1 MNDIFEL
8 MKIQLKATARRRIV
22 FPEFTDERVLR
33 AANRLSSEEVIT
45 PLFIGEAEE
54 VESFAKQF
62 NINLSYYESVSLN
75 TFEHRES
82 LIESY
87 VERRKG
93 RIDEETAAEH
103 LQDPNYFATMLVYEN
118 YADGLVSGAIYTTS
132 SAVLP
137 ALQIIKPKESMKKV
151 SGAYLLMRDDEQYI
165 FADCA
170 VNIAP
175 TSEELAEI
183 TVQSAETAKLLQIDP
198 KVAMLSF
205 STKGSAYS
213 PETAK
218 IIDAVHI
225 VKESHP
231 SLIVDG
237 EVQFDAA
244 YMPELA
250 AKKAPNLTING
261 DANVFIFPN
270 LEAGN
275 ISCKIAERLGG
286 FQAIGPLIQ
295 GLRRPVNLLS
305 RGCDEDDVYKVALFT
320 AMQATVANSE

>member
-1 MNDIFEL
+1 MDDIFDTI
-8 MKIQLKATARRRIV
+8 KTQLIASAKKRIV
-22 FPEFTDERVLR
+22 FPEFSDERVLR
-33 AANRLSSEEVIT
+33 AANRLAMENVITPIYIGEAKEVESYANQFNIQLADYEVIT
-45 PLFIGEAEE
+45 FNAFQRQEAL
-54 VESFAKQF
+54 VQ
-62 NINLSYYESVSLN
+62 
-75 TFEHRES
+75 
-82 LIESY
+82 SY
-87 VERRKG
+87 VARRRGKVNS
-93 RIDEETAAEH
+93 ETAREH
-103 LQDPNYFATMLVYEN
+103 LHDPNYFATMLVYDN

-137 ALQIIKPKESMKKV
+137 ALQIIKPKASMKKV
-151 SGAYLLMRDDEQYI
+151 SGAYLLVRENEQYI

-170 VNIAP
+170 VNILP

-183 TVQSAETAKLLQIDP
+183 TLQSAETAELLQIDP

-218 IIDAVHI
+218 IIDAVKI
-225 VKESHP
+225 VKKSRP
-231 SLIVDG
+231 SLNVDG

-261 DANVFIFPN
+261 DANVFVFPN

-295 GLRRPVNLLS
+295 GLNRPVNLLS
-305 RGCDEDDVYKVALFT
+305 RGCHEDDVYKVALFT
-320 AMQATVANSE
+320 AMQATVTGG

>member
-8 MKIQLKATARRRIV
+8 IKNQLIATSQKRIV
-22 FPEFTDERVLR
+22 FPEISDERVLR
-33 AANRLSSEEVIT
+33 AANRLARERIIT
-45 PLFIGEAEE
+45 PVYIGEARE
-54 VESFAKQF
+54 VESYANQF
-62 NINLSYYESVSLN
+62 NITLAEYEAMNPKGFAGLSDLADK
-75 TFEHRES
+75 
-82 LIESY
+82 Y
-87 VERRKG
+87 VARRQG
-93 RIDEETAAEH
+93 RIDSETALEH
-103 LQDPNYFATMLVYEN
+103 LHDPNYFATMLVYAG

-132 SAVLP
+132 AAVLP
-137 ALQIIKPKESMKKV
+137 ALRIIKPKERMKKV
-151 SGAYLLMRDDEQYI
+151 SGAYVLLRGDEQYV

-183 TVQSAETAKLLQIDP
+183 TLQSAETAKLLQIEP
-198 KVAMLSF
+198 KVALLSF

-213 PETAK
+213 PETVK
-218 IIDAVHI
+218 INEALQI
-225 VKESHP
+225 VKQSQP
-231 SLIVDG
+231 SLIIDG

-250 AKKAPNLTING
+250 VKKAPNLTING
-261 DANVFIFPN
+261 DANVFVFPS

-295 GLRRPVNLLS
+295 GLSRPVNLLS

-320 AMQATVANSE
+320 AMQATATDV